1 MKLGFPKF
9 PRFPRQAVAFLHDLT
24 MAAAAF
30 VIALI
35 LRLGNEA
42 WASLASSL
50 WPAMLMFTAVCGL
63 VFLTTGLYRGVW
75 RYASMN
81 DLVAIIRA
89 VSLALAV
96 FLPVTFLITRLD
108 SLPRSWLVIS
118 WFVLIFLL
126 GAPRM
131 LYRVFKDQGF
141 RHLLER
147 DHHRRIPVLLIGA
160 GDAAETFIREMARD
174 RDGPFEILAV
184 IDEKGTR
191 IGRKIHSVPVL
202 GELSDLPEI
211 FNRLARRERN
221 PQRVILTKPLE
232 RDELDKVLEV
242 ADSRGATV
250 ARLPRLTD
258 FSGGVEE
265 RLQIR
270 PIAIEDLLG
279 RPQTPLD
286 RAAMRQLVEGRRVLV
301 TGAGGSIG
309 SELVRQIAAFRPAQ
323 LTLCDNSEF
332 NLYSI
337 DMEIGERFP
346 DLPRRALI
354 GDVRDRGR
362 VERVFGQAG
371 PDLVFHAAAL
381 KHVPMV
387 EYNPL
392 EGLHTNVLG
401 TRNVANACRRA
412 GVAAMVLV
420 STDKAVNPPNVMGAS
435 KRLAESYCQ
444 ALDLLRQGQGEG
456 DSGSGG
462 TRFITVRFGNVLGS
476 TGSVVPLFQRQL
488 AGGGPLTVTHPEMTR
503 YFMTI
508 RESVERVL
516 QASALGIA
524 SPPAEAGRIY
534 VLDMGEPV
542 KIVELARQMIR
553 LAGLTPDKD
562 VEIRFTGLRPGEKL
576 HEELFHGGEALMP
589 TRHPGLR
596 LAAPRTADADLL
608 DRSLDEL
615 AALVQQ
621 GERDRAL
628 DLLQRL
634 VPEFHGA
641 HNADQRNAVAG
652 G

>member
-1 MKLGFPKF
+1 MKLGSS
-9 PRFPRQAVAFLHDLT
+9 RFPRQIVAFLHDIA

-30 VIALI
+30 MIALL

-42 WASLASSL
+42 WVSLITTL
-50 WPAMLMFTAVCGL
+50 WPALLLFTAVCGL
-63 VFLTTGLYRGVW
+63 VFLSTGLYRGVW

-81 DLVAIIRA
+81 DLVAIIKA
-89 VSLALAV
+89 VSLSLAI
-96 FLPVTFLITRLD
+96 FLPLTFLITRLD
-108 SLPRSWLVIS
+108 NLPRSWIVIS

-131 LYRVFKDQGF
+131 IYRVFKDQGV

-147 DHHRRIPVLLIGA
+147 DSHRRVPVLLIGA

-174 RDGPFEILAV
+174 RDGAFEVLGV

-191 IGRKIHSVPVL
+191 IGRHIHGIPVFGHL
-202 GELSDLPEI
+202 EDLPEV
-211 FNRLARRERN
+211 FRKLARRERK
-221 PQRVILTKPLE
+221 PQRLVLTKPMD
-232 RDELDKVLEV
+232 RDELDYVLEL
-242 ADSRGATV
+242 ADRHGATV

-258 FSGGVEE
+258 FSGGIEE

-286 RAAMRQLVEGRRVLV
+286 RPAMQSLIEGRRILL

-309 SELVRQIAAFRPAQ
+309 AELARQIAAFRPAH
-323 LTLCDNSEF
+323 LTLFDNSEY

-337 DMEIGERFP
+337 DLELAERFP
-346 DLPRRALI
+346 EVPRAALI
-354 GDVRDRGR
+354 GDVRDRPR
-362 VERVFGQAG
+362 IDRLFAEAR
-371 PDLVFHAAAL
+371 PELVFHAAAL

-387 EYNPL
+387 EFNPV

-401 TRNVANACRRA
+401 TRNVADACRRA
-412 GVAAMVLV
+412 EVDAMVLV

-444 ALDLLRQGQGEG
+444 ALDLLRQPNDNNAG
-456 DSGSGG
+456 GG
-462 TRFITVRFGNVLGS
+462 TRFVTVRFGNVLGS
-476 TGSVVPLFQRQL
+476 TGSVVPLFQHQL
-488 AGGGPLTVTHPEMTR
+488 AEGGPLTVTHPEMTR

-508 RESVERVL
+508 REAVELVL

-524 SPPAEAGRIY
+524 SPPAQAGSIY

-542 KIVELARQMIR
+542 KIVDLARQMIR
-553 LAGLTPDKD
+553 LAGLTPDRD

-576 HEELFHGGEALMP
+576 HEELFHGSEALRP
-589 TRHPGLR
+589 TEHPGLKR
-596 LAAPRTADADLL
+596 ATPRTADAELL
-608 DRSLDEL
+608 GRSLDEL
-615 AALVQQ
+615 AQLVQQ
-621 GERDRAL
+621 GDGARAL
-628 DLLQRL
+628 RLLQRL
-634 VPEFHGA
+634 VPEFRGSTGGDRRSA
-641 HNADQRNAVAG
+641 AAG
-652 G
+652 S

>member
-1 MKLGFPKF
+1 MRLGSS
-9 PRFPRQAVAFLHDLT
+9 RFPRQLVAFLHDLA

-30 VIALI
+30 MIALL

-42 WASLASSL
+42 WGSLVTTL
-50 WPAMLMFTAVCGL
+50 WPSMLLFTAVCGL

-81 DLVAIIRA
+81 DLVAIIKA
-89 VSLALAV
+89 VSLSLAV

-147 DHHRRIPVLLIGA
+147 DRHRRVPVLLIGA

-174 RDGPFEILAV
+174 RDGAFEVLGV

-191 IGRKIHSVPVL
+191 IGRHIHGVPVFGRL
-202 GELSDLPEI
+202 HDLPDV
-211 FNRLARRERN
+211 FRRLRKRERK

-232 RDELDKVLEV
+232 RDEVDYVLEL
-242 ADSRGATV
+242 ADSQGATV

-258 FSGGVEE
+258 FSGGIEE

-279 RPQTPLD
+279 RPQTKLD
-286 RAAMRQLVEGRRVLV
+286 RPAMQRLIEGRRVLV

-309 SELVRQIAAFRPAQ
+309 AELTRQIAAFAPAQ
-323 LTLCDNSEF
+323 LTLFDSSEF
-332 NLYSI
+332 NLYAI
-337 DMEIGERFP
+337 DLELGERCA
-346 DLPRRALI
+346 DLPRAALI
-354 GDVRDRGR
+354 GDVRDRER
-362 VERVFGQAG
+362 VERLFTEAK

-401 TRNVANACRRA
+401 TRRVADACRRH
-412 GVAAMVLV
+412 GVAAMVLI

-444 ALDLLRQGQGEG
+444 SLDLQRQKDG
-456 DSGSGG
+456 GG
-462 TRFITVRFGNVLGS
+462 TRFVTVRFGNVLGS

-508 RESVERVL
+508 REAVELVL
-516 QASALGIA
+516 QASALGTQ

-542 KIVELARQMIR
+542 KIVDLARQMIR
-553 LAGLTPDKD
+553 LSGLRPDKE

-576 HEELFHGGEALMP
+576 HEELFHGGEQLMP
-589 TRHPGLR
+589 TSHPGLH
-596 LAAPRTADADLL
+596 LAAPRTADAELL
-608 DRSLDEL
+608 GRSLDEMAGL
-615 AALVQQ
+615 IRQ
-621 GERDRAL
+621 GEKNKAL
-628 DLLQRL
+628 RLLQRL
-634 VPEFHGA
+634 VPEFRGGRA
-641 HNADQRNAVAG
+641 NDQRSAAAG
-652 G
+652 A

>member
-1 MKLGFPKF
+1 MTLGSS
-9 PRFPRQAVAFLHDLT
+9 RFPRQIVAFLHDLV

-30 VIALI
+30 MIALL

-42 WASLASSL
+42 WASLMTTL

-63 VFLTTGLYRGVW
+63 VFLSIGLYRGVW

-81 DLVAIIRA
+81 DLVAIVKA
-89 VSLALAV
+89 VSLSLAV

-108 SLPRSWLVIS
+108 SLPRSWLVIT

-131 LYRVFKDQGF
+131 LYRVFKDRGF

-147 DHHRRIPVLLIGA
+147 DSHRRVPVLLVGA

-174 RDGPFEILAV
+174 RDGAFEVLGV

-191 IGRKIHSVPVL
+191 IGRHIHGVPVFGHL
-202 GELSDLPEI
+202 HDLPEVLQ
-211 FNRLARRERN
+211 RLVKRERR
-221 PQRVILTKPLE
+221 PQRLIVTKPLE
-232 RDELDKVLEV
+232 REEIDYLLEL
-242 ADSRGATV
+242 ADRHGATV

-286 RAAMRQLVEGRRVLV
+286 RPAMQRLIEGRRVLV

-309 SELVRQIAAFRPAQ
+309 AELVRQIAAFQPAQ

-337 DMEIGERFP
+337 DLELAERFP
-346 DLPRRALI
+346 AVPRLALI
-354 GDVRDRGR
+354 GDVRDRNR
-362 VERVFGQAG
+362 VERLFAEAR
-371 PDLVFHAAAL
+371 PDIVFHAAAL

-435 KRLAESYCQ
+435 KRLAENYCQ
-444 ALDLLRQGQGEG
+444 ALDLLRQEGE
-456 DSGSGG
+456 GG

-488 AGGGPLTVTHPEMTR
+488 AAGGPLTVTHPEMTR

-508 RESVERVL
+508 REAVELVL

-524 SPPAEAGRIY
+524 SPPEQAGCIY
-534 VLDMGEPV
+534 VLDMGDPV
-542 KIVELARQMIR
+542 KIVDLARQMIR
-553 LAGLTPDKD
+553 LAGLRPDKD

-589 TRHPGLR
+589 TSHPGLR
-596 LAAPRTADADLL
+596 LAAPRTADAELL
-608 DRSLDEL
+608 GRSLDEL

-621 GERDRAL
+621 GERDKAIH
-628 DLLQRL
+628 LLRRL
-634 VPEFHGA
+634 VPEFRGA
-641 HNADQRNAVAG
+641 PAADRRSVAAG
-652 G
+652 S